1 MIDCLSRLS
10 LAGDPRLPFVNYLS
24 YIKRK
29 NEERWAD
36 TDTNRESECKK
47 ESTYVKERVCMSYVI
62 CKNSGKGD
70 R

>member
-47 ESTYVKERVCMSYVI
+47 ESTYVKCHTSYVKI
-62 CKNSGKGD
+62 VGKEID